1 MIWNNNHGLFIWSI
15 AVQGHSN
22 GSYNPRIFKSSN
34 LKIILFFLLS
44 FLLTDCSISYKFNG
58 ASINYDIVKTITIRN
73 FPNQAQLV
81 YPELESIFMDKLR
94 NRYIQQTRLK
104 LVDNN
109 GDLELA
115 GEIIGFDIAPM
126 AVQSDGYAAKTKLT
140 INVRC
145 RYSNRKNPSED
156 FEQTFSSFLE
166 FDSNLMLID
175 VQYELSQQITT
186 EISDM
191 IFNATVANW

>member
-1 MIWNNNHGLFIWSI
+1 MDWNNMKKIL
-15 AVQGHSN
+15 
-22 GSYNPRIFKSSN
+22 IF
-34 LKIILFFLLS
+34 FFPLLLS
-44 FLLTDCSISYKFNG
+44 DCSISYKFNG
-58 ASINYDIVKTITIRN
+58 ASINYDLVKTITISN

-104 LVDNN
+104 LIDNN
-109 GDLELA
+109 GDLELS
-115 GEIIGFDIAPM
+115 GEIIGFDIAPV
-126 AVQSDGYAAKTKLT
+126 AVQADGYASKTKLT
-140 INVRC
+140 ISVRC
-145 RYSNRKNPSED
+145 RFTNRVNPEED

-166 FDSNLMLID
+166 FDAGLMLTD

-191 IFNATVANW
+191 IFNASVANW

>member
-1 MIWNNNHGLFIWSI
+1 M
-15 AVQGHSN
+15 
-22 GSYNPRIFKSSN
+22 
-34 LKIILFFLLS
+34 KILLLPVLL
-44 FLLTDCSISYKFNG
+44 LLTDCSISYKFNG
-58 ASINYDIVKTITIRN
+58 ASINYDIIKTITIRN

-104 LVDNN
+104 LIDNN

-115 GEIIGFDIAPM
+115 GEITGFDIAPM

-140 INVRC
+140 ISVRC
-145 RYSNRKNPSED
+145 RFTNRKNPSED

-166 FDSNLMLID
+166 FDSNLMLTD

>member
-1 MIWNNNHGLFIWSI
+1 MAWNKWL
-15 AVQGHSN
+15 
-22 GSYNPRIFKSSN
+22 
-34 LKIILFFLLS
+34 LLS
-44 FLLTDCSISYKFNG
+44 FLLLASNCSISYKFNG
-58 ASINYDIVKTITIRN
+58 ASINYDEIKTITIRN

-81 YPELESIFMDKLR
+81 YPELENIFMDKLR

-104 LVDNN
+104 LLDAN
-109 GDLELA
+109 GDLQLE
-115 GEIIGFDIAPM
+115 GEIVGFDIAPM
-126 AVQSDGYAAKTKLT
+126 AVQADGYAAKTRLT
-140 INVRC
+140 IAVRC
-145 RYSNRKNPSED
+145 RYSNRVKPDED

-166 FDSNLMLID
+166 FDSNLMLTD

>member
-1 MIWNNNHGLFIWSI
+1 MEWLK
-15 AVQGHSN
+15 
-22 GSYNPRIFKSSN
+22 SYG
-34 LKIILFFLLS
+34 KIMCTKLHIKYCFLLLFS
-44 FLLTDCSISYKFNG
+44 LLATDCSISYKFNG
-58 ASINYDIVKTITIRN
+58 ASINYDEIKTITIRN

-109 GDLELA
+109 GDIQLE
-115 GEIIGFDIAPM
+115 GEIVGYDIAPT
-126 AVQSDGYAAKTKLT
+126 AVQADGFSSKTKLT
-140 INVRC
+140 ITIRC
-145 RYSNRKNPSED
+145 RFTNRVKPEED
-156 FEQTFSSFLE
+156 FEQTFSSFFE
-166 FDSNLMLID
+166 FDASRLLTD
-175 VQYELSQQITT
+175 VQYELSQDITT